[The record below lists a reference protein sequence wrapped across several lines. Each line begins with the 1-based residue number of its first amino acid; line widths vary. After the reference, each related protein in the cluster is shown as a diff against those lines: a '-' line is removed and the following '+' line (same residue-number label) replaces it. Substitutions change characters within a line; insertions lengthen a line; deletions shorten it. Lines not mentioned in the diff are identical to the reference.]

1 MSIKL
6 SDIIK
11 DYKEDYYV
19 MYVKDEGFL
28 CYDGMDDVDYYYLS
42 SNIINAFKLNDKFI
56 DKNKNL
62 IEELKRYFLNEIVE
76 MEFNIEDENEYNFI
90 KVRESVKFDYEKL

>member
-19 MYVKDEGFL
+19 MYIKDEGFL
-28 CYDGMDDVDYYYLS
+28 CYDGMDDVDYYYS
-42 SNIINAFKLNDKFI
+42 TSNILYAFKMSDAFI
-56 DKNKNL
+56 DKNKDL
-62 IEELKRYFLNEIVE
+62 FEELKRYFLNEIVE
-76 MEFNIEDENEYNFI
+76 MEFNIEDETQYEFI
-90 KVRESVKFDYEKL
+90 KVRESVKFDCEKL